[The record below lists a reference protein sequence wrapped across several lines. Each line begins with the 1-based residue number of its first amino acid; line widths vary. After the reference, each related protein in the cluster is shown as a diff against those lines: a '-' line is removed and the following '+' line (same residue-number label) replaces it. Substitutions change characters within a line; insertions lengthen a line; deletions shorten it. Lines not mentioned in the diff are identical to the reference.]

1 MKCLKTSVYIIA
13 LLFLLLFLP
22 ALAFA
27 RTYFSIGLGSA
38 CFNDYHGFY
47 GRPYWR
53 CDRDYYRWLDRDRF
67 LWLER
72 DRYSFRN
79 RIGYW
84 PRPFYS
90 PGPRVWVEDY
100 CPGWTCAPV
109 IVEAPT
115 VVTERHTFIY
125 TGQTDYKARY
135 DKDTGRLFEKLR
147 QKKAELLEKLRIRDK
162 ETRIE
167 VACELAGFS
176 YDDKVQKALEDI
188 LLSDPDEQ
196 LRTQVALSLGK
207 VKNPQFLPILEKIRV
222 ADPSED
228 VRKAADEAI
237 KNIKKP

>member
-1 MKCLKTSVYIIA
+1 MNRLKTSVYIVA

-22 ALAFA
+22 VSASA
-27 RTYFSIGLGSA
+27 RTYFSISLGSA

-67 LWLER
+67 LWLDR
-72 DRYSFRN
+72 DRYFFHN
-79 RIGYW
+79 RIGCW

-90 PGPRVWVEDY
+90 SGVRIWVEDCY
-100 CPGWTCAPV
+100 PWWTYAPDV
-109 IVEAPT
+109 VEVPT
-115 VVTERHTFIY
+115 VITERQVIIHPSPY
-125 TGQTDYKARY
+125 DYKVRY
-135 DKDTGRLFEKLR
+135 DKNTAELFGKLR
-147 QKKAELLEKLRIRDK
+147 QKKCELLEKLRTGNK
-162 ETRIE
+162 ENRIE
-167 VACELAGFS
+167 AATELAGFS
-176 YDDKVQKALEDI
+176 YDDKVKKALEDI

-196 LRTQVALSLGK
+196 LRKQVALSLGK

-237 KNIKKP
+237 KNIKKN

>member
-1 MKCLKTSVYIIA
+1 MNRLKTSVYIIA

-22 ALAFA
+22 VSAYA
-27 RTYFSIGLGSA
+27 RTYFSISLGSA
-38 CFNDYHGFY
+38 RFNDYHGFY

-67 LWLER
+67 LWLDR
-72 DRYSFRN
+72 DRYFFHN
-79 RIGYW
+79 RIGCW

-90 PGPRVWVEDY
+90 PGLRIWDDDY
-100 CPGWTCAPV
+100 CPWWTCAPV
-109 IVEAPT
+109 IVEGPT

-125 TGQTDYKARY
+125 TGQADYPAKY
-135 DKDTGRLFEKLR
+135 DKDTGKLFEKLR
-147 QKKAELLEKLRIRDK
+147 QKKAELLEKLRIGDK

-167 VACELAGFS
+167 AACELAGFS
-176 YDDKVQKALEDI
+176 YDDKVKKALEDI
-188 LLSDPDEQ
+188 LLSDPDPE

-207 VKNPQFLPILEKIRV
+207 VKNAEFLPILEKLRV